1 MHLDTRTEAV
11 VGTLAAFAVSLLYI
25 LLWQTRR
32 MYPGFGRWTAGLV
45 SLTVSLAALTMRGP
59 LPLLPS
65 VVICNAA
72 TFLSQLLVLEGTRIF
87 VGSPYRSIPARGVAV
102 GAMVLQIF
110 FVLLR
115 PDEAARI
122 MVASAASCLLMLAT
136 SVTLFQASDL
146 GRKLG
151 YWFTGGLMALGAAAN
166 LSRIVFVALRYPSV
180 DVFTPSLWNQ
190 LFFVGTVMAVIGAPF
205 GFIVINHDRLV
216 GDLEE
221 AEHRAE
227 HSDKAK
233 SEFLAHISHEIRTPL
248 NGVIGL
254 TGLVLS
260 GPITEEKRPD
270 LETAVRSAE
279 ALREIVND
287 VLDLSKIEAGMLPI
301 VKAPFDLYSVLARA
315 KALIEPRA
323 LSKSI
328 SCRLLYGAEM
338 PRWFAGDE
346 MRVRQ
351 IVGNFAA
358 NAVKFTEKGEIEFG
372 ASQSQGR
379 VRIWVRDTGPGI
391 APEKIP
397 TLFSKFAQAD
407 ASIAKQ
413 YGGTGLGLAIA
424 KELAELMRGKVGVAS
439 DVGRG
444 STFWAELPLPDATP
458 TAAPGAGDEGLPA
471 GLAGLRALVA
481 EDNTVNQLVLLRS
494 LERYGLTVDVVANGK
509 EAVHR
514 CESNQYAVIL
524 MDCRM
529 PVLDGYEATRR
540 IREQQRETGRRTPII
555 AITANA
561 MTSDREL
568 CEKAG
573 MDDYLTKPIQPSE
586 LARCIARY
594 ALTPD
599 TESRASETS

>member
-1 MHLDTRTEAV
+1 M
-11 VGTLAAFAVSLLYI
+11 GTLAAFAVSLLYI
-25 LLWQTRR
+25 LLWQARR
-32 MYPGFGRWTAGLV
+32 TYPGFGRWTAGLI
-45 SLTVSLAALTMRGP
+45 SLAFSLLALTLRGP
-59 LPLLPS
+59 LPLVPS
-65 VVICNAA
+65 VVLSNAA
-72 TFLSQLLVLEGTRIF
+72 AFLSELLVFEGTREF
-87 VGSPYRSIPARGVAV
+87 VGSSYQSTSARAVAV
-102 GAMVLQIF
+102 CAMALQIF
-110 FVLLR
+110 FVLAR
-115 PDEAARI
+115 PNEAARI
-122 MVASAASCLLMLAT
+122 IVASAASFLLVMAT
-136 SVTLFQASDL
+136 GVTLYRASTR
-146 GRKLG
+146 GRQLG
-151 YWFTGGLMALGAAAN
+151 YWFTGGLMVLGAVAN
-166 LSRIVFVALRYPSV
+166 LCRALFVALHYPSV
-180 DVFTPSLWNQ
+180 DVFMPTVWNQ
-190 LFFVGTVMAVIGAPF
+190 LFFVGTIMTVIGAPF
-205 GFIVINHDRLV
+205 GFITINHDRLV
-216 GDLEE
+216 GDLVD
-221 AEHRAE
+221 AERRAANA
-227 HSDKAK
+227 DKAK

-260 GPITEEKRPD
+260 GPITEEKRSD

-323 LSKSI
+323 VSKSI
-328 SCRLLYGAEM
+328 TCRLRYGGEV

-358 NAVKFTEKGEIEFG
+358 NAVKFTEKGEIELG
-372 ASQSQGR
+372 ASHAAGR

-397 TLFSKFAQAD
+397 ALFSKFAQAD
-407 ASIAKQ
+407 ASIAVQ

-439 DVGRG
+439 EVGRG
-444 STFWAELPLPDATP
+444 STFWAELPLPV
-458 TAAPGAGDEGLPA
+458 AAPAVPAAAGEEGLPA

-481 EDNTVNQLVLLRS
+481 EDNTINQLVLLRS
-494 LERYGLTVDVVANGK
+494 LERYGLIVDVVANGE
-509 EAVHR
+509 EAVRH
-514 CESNQYAVIL
+514 CESNEYAVIL

-540 IREQQRETGRRTPII
+540 IRRRQRETGRRTPII

-568 CEKAG
+568 CEQAG
-573 MDDYLTKPIQPSE
+573 MDDYLTKPIQPAE

-594 ALTPD
+594 ALMPD
-599 TESRASETS
+599 TESRARANGPS

>member
-11 VGTLAAFAVSLLYI
+11 VGTLAAFAVSFLYI
-25 LLWQTRR
+25 LLWQARR
-32 MYPGFGRWTAGLV
+32 TYPGFGQWTAGLV
-45 SLTVSLAALTMRGP
+45 SVAVSLMALTVRGP
-59 LPLLPS
+59 LPLVPS
-65 VVICNAA
+65 VLITNAA
-72 TFLSQLLVLEGTRIF
+72 AFLSELLLLEGTRKF
-87 VGSPYRSIPARGVAV
+87 VGVPHRSIPARAVAV
-102 GAMVLQIF
+102 SAMALQVF
-110 FVLLR
+110 FLLGS

-122 MVASAASCLLMLAT
+122 IVSSAASFVLVMAT
-136 SVTLFQASDL
+136 GVVLFRSSML
-146 GRKLG
+146 GRKMG
-151 YWFTGGLMALGAAAN
+151 YWFTGGLMLMGALVN
-166 LSRIVFVALRYPSV
+166 LGRALFVAAHYPAV
-180 DVFTPSLWNQ
+180 GVFTPTAWNQ
-190 LFFVGTVMAVIGAPF
+190 LFFVGTIMAVIGAPF
-205 GFIVINHDRLV
+205 GFIMINHDRLV
-216 GDLEE
+216 GDLVE
-221 AEHRAE
+221 AERRAANA
-227 HSDKAK
+227 DKAK

-254 TGLVLS
+254 TGLVLD
-260 GPITEEKRPD
+260 GPLNEGKRSE

-323 LSKSI
+323 TSKSI
-328 SCRLLYGAEM
+328 ACRLLYADGM

-358 NAVKFTEKGEIEFG
+358 NAVKFTANGEIELG
-372 ASQSQGR
+372 AELAQGR

-391 APEKIP
+391 AREKIP

-407 ASIAKQ
+407 ASIAVQ

-439 DVGRG
+439 EVGRG
-444 STFWAELPLPDATP
+444 STFWAELPLAA
-458 TAAPGAGDEGLPA
+458 AAPPVPPGAAAESLPA

-481 EDNTVNQLVLLRS
+481 EDNPVNQLVLLRS
-494 LERYGLTVDVVANGK
+494 LERYGLAVDLVANGE
-509 EAVHR
+509 EAVRR
-514 CESNQYAVIL
+514 CESNEYAVIL

-540 IREQQRETGRRTPII
+540 IRQQERTTGRRTPII

-568 CEKAG
+568 CEDAG
-573 MDDYLTKPIQPSE
+573 MDDYLTKPIEPAE

-594 ALTPD
+594 ALAPD
-599 TESRASETS
+599 TEPRG